1 MKGIPALVAALVVC
15 LGGCHA
21 GAGIEADKATPD
33 PGTSPMTVAAAD
45 AGVRWASR
53 ANSQIA
59 PGTQVY
65 TGDGQCTANF
75 VFIDKL
81 RNVFVGQAAHC
92 AARGSSEETNGCRA
106 DSLPLGTAIT
116 FRRGGSPVSAGDLV
130 GRGRLVYSSWIT
142 MQQRNESDSAVC
154 SHNDFALVKVDARY
168 LKLVNPSLP
177 FWGGPTDLSTSGSA
191 SGDEVFS
198 YGNSSLRAGLAALS
212 PQQGVIESADPA
224 VRGWAHTTTSPR
236 PGIPGDSGSAYL
248 DANGRA
254 LGTLSTL
261 GLSIPITNTIGD
273 LNHELTYARA
283 HSGLDNLRLV
293 LGTEPF
299 TGS

>member
-154 SHNDFALVKVDARY
+154 GHNDLALVKVDARY

-177 FWGGPTDLSTSGSA
+177 FWGGPTDRRSG
-191 SGDEVFS
+191 GPRMGPHD
-198 YGNSSLRAGLAALS
+198 GLTA
-212 PQQGVIESADPA
+212 
-224 VRGWAHTTTSPR
+224 PR
-236 PGIPGDSGSAYL
+236 HP
-248 DANGRA
+248 R
-254 LGTLSTL
+254 
-261 GLSIPITNTIGD
+261 
-273 LNHELTYARA
+273 
-283 HSGLDNLRLV
+283 
-293 LGTEPF
+293 
-299 TGS
+299 